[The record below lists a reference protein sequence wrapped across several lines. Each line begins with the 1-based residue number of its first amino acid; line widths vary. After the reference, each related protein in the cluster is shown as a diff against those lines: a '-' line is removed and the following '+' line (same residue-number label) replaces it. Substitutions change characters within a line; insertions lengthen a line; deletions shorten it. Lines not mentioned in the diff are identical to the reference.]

1 MKNLKSGSI
10 EQFEKFSQFESL
22 KEFNHHVEQWMLEYK
37 DEFSKGE
44 LMGLK
49 RLVRFAVK
57 IPGICNAK
65 IGTVLAAVHKEYNN
79 NGISRSTFKRMII
92 KAKNLG
98 IFSVYETER
107 KNGSQS
113 SNLYIFNRFPSYE
126 PPKHEIMDQ
135 PKETN
140 NLLKTEKEQKNN
152 KRKEQPSASEIKLDH
167 NFVSSRVPKP
177 FVYLVKY
184 FFTDAKTIEEY
195 WHMTKI
201 AAYGFDLVHATEL
214 MLDVAIDSF
223 RQLIRKLKLI
233 GTVNNPIAYYY
244 GILKNKF
251 FQHYEQAI
259 EVETDVD
266 EEENDYTSLLYSA
279 ISRVL

>member
-37 DEFSKGE
+37 AEFSKGE

-98 IFSVYETER
+98 IFTVYETER

-126 PPKHEIMDQ
+126 PPKQEIMDQ

-152 KRKEQPSASEIKLDH
+152 KRKEQPSASEIKIDH

-177 FVYLVKY
+177 FVDLVKY

-201 AAYGFDLVHATEL
+201 AAYGFDLAHATEL

-223 RQLIRKLKLI
+223 RQLIRKLKLT

-259 EVETDVD
+259 QVETDVD